1 VIIASTLQPEAST
14 FPVRASFVPWLAD
27 VLTERLVGE
36 PGQVLTATP
45 GAPLAK
51 PSWADG
57 LETPGGARLP
67 LEDTFD
73 APSQSGTYFLERAGY
88 RVGALVVDAPPDES
102 NLERAR
108 ADDIERR
115 FRARGMLRVTDR
127 QRWTTLAFRAA
138 SRRALI
144 EPLLILG
151 LALLA
156 VEAVFARA
164 GAGTPR
170 MA

>member
-1 VIIASTLQPEAST
+1 VLIASPLAPEATS

-45 GAPLAK
+45 GAPLGR
-51 PSWADG
+51 PSWADAI
-57 LETPGGARLP
+57 ESPSGARQP
-67 LEDTFD
+67 LEESFD
-73 APSQSGTYFLERAGY
+73 VPLQSGTYFFEHAGR
-88 RVGALVVDAPPDES
+88 RVGALVVDPSPDES
-102 NLERAR
+102 KLEREPAQE
-108 ADDIERR
+108 IERR
-115 FRARGMLRVTDR
+115 FRARAVLRVTDPK
-127 QRWTTLAFRAA
+127 QWTTLAFRAA

-144 EPLLILG
+144 EPLLIG
-151 LALLA
+151 VLALLA

-164 GAGTPR
+164 GAPR

>member
-1 VIIASTLQPEAST
+1 EWFGVPWRFGEAQRGQVNVRGSGLDETAVSLRYTLVSQGGAASDTLATAGRDPWIVSGPRYVIIASPLQPEAST

-45 GAPLAK
+45 GTPLAK

-73 APSQSGTYFLERAGY
+73 APSQAGTY
-88 RVGALVVDAPPDES
+88 
-102 NLERAR
+102 
-108 ADDIERR
+108 
-115 FRARGMLRVTDR
+115 
-127 QRWTTLAFRAA
+127 
-138 SRRALI
+138 
-144 EPLLILG
+144 
-151 LALLA
+151 
-156 VEAVFARA
+156 
-164 GAGTPR
+164 
-170 MA
+170 